1 MIQRT
6 VESSVITFLAAFPS
20 LFRQRADSLEEFNSV
35 LQNDYTTL
43 VEDSLLGL
51 DYLPGIMEKMQ
62 LLLAGQTLTAVSLL
76 TGVPEVDVIGT
87 LDKISTKRS
96 ALDAAVRTGS
106 ALGALAI
113 GESSRPG
120 RFALPSYDNLA
131 LAVGESSRRKVAR
144 ESRDGKSNERT
155 SATLQSDF
163 AKRLSEQE
171 SLSSGKQFSVTFER
185 NGNKLE
191 VPMRVRLE
199 VSSTDTTS
207 IENIILL
214 GEQNRSMWERWIRV
228 STNKSGGSGA
238 VDKIRAAKDIA
249 FSNDLIDEYRKNRFR
264 DKSGYYSKM
273 MEKRNGNWLSGML
286 TLSPSINNA
295 SALMIVSQETIDGLE
310 ARLGGDFDDFNVRKR
325 VFENTLTMYYV
336 VVDQTWGRVTIY
348 TRGQN
353 GSQQLD
359 KNDFSKAKAGSA
371 DVNKIIEAY
380 RSGAQ
385 PVL

>member
-1 MIQRT
+1 
-6 VESSVITFLAAFPS
+6 
-20 LFRQRADSLEEFNSV
+20 
-35 LQNDYTTL
+35 
-43 VEDSLLGL
+43 
-51 DYLPGIMEKMQ
+51 MQ
-62 LLLAGQTLTAVSLL
+62 LLLAGQTLTAISLL

-131 LAVGESSRRKVAR
+131 SAVGESSRRKVAR
-144 ESRDGKSNERT
+144 ESRDDKNKERT
-155 SATLQSDF
+155 GVALQSDF

-199 VSSTDTTS
+199 VSSTDTGS
-207 IENIILL
+207 MENIILL
-214 GEQNRSMWERWIRV
+214 GEENRSLWERWIRR
-228 STNKSGGSGA
+228 STGKNGGSSA
-238 VDKIRAAKDIA
+238 VDKIRATKDIA

-295 SALMIVSQETIDGLE
+295 SALVIVSQETIDGLE

>member
-1 MIQRT
+1 MVQKT
-6 VESSVITFLAAFPS
+6 VESSVLTFLAAFPA

-43 VEDSLLGL
+43 IEQSLLGL
-51 DYLPGIMEKMQ
+51 DYLPGILEKMQ
-62 LLLAGQTLTAVSLL
+62 MLLAGNTLTAISLL
-76 TGVPEVDVIGT
+76 TGVPEVDVVGT

-96 ALDAAVRTGS
+96 SLDAAVRTGS
-106 ALGALAI
+106 ALGAMAI
-113 GESSRPG
+113 GESRKG
-120 RFALPSYDNLA
+120 RFALPSYDKLA
-131 LAVGESSRRKVAR
+131 LAVGESTRRMPGR
-144 ESRDGKSNERT
+144 ESRDRRT
-155 SATLQSDF
+155 SETSMEKDF
-163 AKRLSEQE
+163 TKRLNEQE
-171 SLSSGKQFSVTFER
+171 GLAGGKQFVVTFER
-185 NGNKLE
+185 NGNKIE

-199 VSSTDTTS
+199 TSSTDTES
-207 IENIILL
+207 IQNIILL
-214 GEQNRSMWERWIRV
+214 GEQNRAFWERWLRL
-228 STNKSGGSGA
+228 STGKNGGSSA

-273 MEKRNGNWLSGML
+273 MEKKNGNWLSGL
-286 TLSPSINNA
+286 LSLSPSINNA
-295 SALMIVSQETIDGLE
+295 SALIVVSQETIDALE
-310 ARLGGDFDDFNVRKR
+310 ARLGGDFDDFNIRKR

-336 VVDQTWGRVTIY
+336 VVDQSWGRVTIY

-359 KNDFSKAKAGSA
+359 KTDFSKSKAGSA

>member
-1 MIQRT
+1 MVQKT
-6 VESSVITFLAAFPS
+6 VESSVLTFLAAFPA

-43 VEDSLLGL
+43 IEQSLLGL
-51 DYLPGIMEKMQ
+51 DYLPGILEKMQ
-62 LLLAGQTLTAVSLL
+62 MLLAGNTLTAISLL
-76 TGVPEVDVIGT
+76 TGVPEVDVVGT
-87 LDKISTKRS
+87 LDKVSTKRS
-96 ALDAAVRTGS
+96 PLDAAARTGS
-106 ALGALAI
+106 SFGLAMLGA
-113 GESSRPG
+113 ESRKG

-131 LAVGESSRRKVAR
+131 LAVGESSRRGVAR
-144 ESRDGKSNERT
+144 ESRESRST
-155 SATLQSDF
+155 SLPNDF
-163 AKRLSEQE
+163 TKRLNDQE
-171 SLSSGKQFSVTFER
+171 GLSTGKQFTVTFER
-185 NGNKLE
+185 NGNKID

-199 VSSTDTTS
+199 TSSTDTES

-214 GEQNRSMWERWIRV
+214 GEQNRTFWERWIRV
-228 STNKSGGSGA
+228 STGKNGGSSA

-273 MEKRNGNWLSGML
+273 MEKKNGNWLSGL
-286 TLSPSINNA
+286 LSLSPSINNA
-295 SALMIVSQETIDGLE
+295 SALMVVSQETIDACE
-310 ARLGGDFDDFNVRKR
+310 ARLGGDFDEFNIRKR
-325 VFENTLTMYYV
+325 VFENTLTIYYV

-359 KNDFSKAKAGSA
+359 KSDFSKSKAGSA

>member
-62 LLLAGQTLTAVSLL
+62 LLLAGQTLTAISLL

-144 ESRDGKSNERT
+144 ESRDDKSKERT
-155 SATLQSDF
+155 GVALQSDF

-199 VSSTDTTS
+199 VSSTDTGS

-214 GEQNRSMWERWIRV
+214 GEENRSLWERWIRR
-228 STNKSGGSGA
+228 STGKNGGSSA
-238 VDKIRAAKDIA
+238 VDKIRATKDIA

>member
-62 LLLAGQTLTAVSLL
+62 LLLAGQTLTAISLL

-144 ESRDGKSNERT
+144 ESRDDKSKERT
-155 SATLQSDF
+155 GVALQSDF

-199 VSSTDTTS
+199 VSSTDTGS

-214 GEQNRSMWERWIRV
+214 GEENRSLWERWIRR
-228 STNKSGGSGA
+228 STGKNGGSSA
-238 VDKIRAAKDIA
+238 VDKIRATKDIA

-295 SALMIVSQETIDGLE
+295 SALVIVSQETIDGLE